1 MANKIIRND
10 ERMNL
15 TCFTYQFYLAAFAML
30 ATKCRTLGKQY
41 GIKCET
47 PLRTS
52 NENIGQNN
60 IWCRFKEK
68 LWGIHRE
75 LIEPIRKQRFVK
87 NRMGT
92 PLKIVGNM

>member
-1 MANKIIRND
+1 MMKG
-10 ERMNL
+10 ELNL
-15 TCFTYQFYLAAFAML
+15 LYLPVL
-30 ATKCRTLGKQY
+30 DSCLRYVGHKCRTLGKQY

-68 LWGIHRE
+68 LWEIHRE
-75 LIEPIRKQRFVK
+75 LIEPI
-87 NRMGT
+87 
-92 PLKIVGNM
+92 